1 MMPAGPPPMMQQDV
15 FAIASFTPGM
25 LRMKVAG
32 RFWKVNPICSLL
44 KDLLSLRDAHLNGKR
59 NKLEGMES
67 MTPKLIVFDLDGTLI
82 DSRQDL
88 CNSVNAMLTH
98 LGKTVLP
105 EEVIAS
111 YIGDGASML
120 VRRSLGD
127 PEGDAHDEEY
137 VAEAVHYFLEYYRL
151 HKLDFT
157 YVYPGV
163 MESLAKIRAALPMTL
178 MAVLTNKPVNPSRV
192 ICDHFG
198 LSDYFFQNYGGN
210 SFHTKKPDPHGMMT
224 LIAEASA
231 LAGSPIGPSETMMIG
246 DTDIDVLTARA
257 AGAVSIGCGF
267 GLAPERLAAAKP
279 DFMVDSPAD
288 WTRMMGI
295 PPY

>member
-1 MMPAGPPPMMQQDV
+1 
-15 FAIASFTPGM
+15 
-25 LRMKVAG
+25 
-32 RFWKVNPICSLL
+32 
-44 KDLLSLRDAHLNGKR
+44 
-59 NKLEGMES
+59 
-67 MTPKLIVFDLDGTLI
+67 MTPRLIVFDLDGTLI

-88 CNSVNAMLTH
+88 CNSVNAMLAH
-98 LGKTVLP
+98 LGKPALP
-105 EEVIAS
+105 EAVIAS

-137 VAEAVHYFLEYYRL
+137 VAEAVHYFLEYYRV
-151 HKLDFT
+151 HKLDYT

-163 MESLAKIRAALPMTL
+163 MDALAAIRAALPETL

-210 SFHTKKPDPHGMMT
+210 SFHTKKPDPHGLIT

-231 LAGSPIGPSETMMIG
+231 LAGSPILPAETVMVG

-257 AGAVSIGCGF
+257 AGAISVGCSF

-279 DFMVDSPAD
+279 DYVVDSPSG
-288 WTRMMGI
+288 WTRVAGA
-295 PPY
+295 PPLPS